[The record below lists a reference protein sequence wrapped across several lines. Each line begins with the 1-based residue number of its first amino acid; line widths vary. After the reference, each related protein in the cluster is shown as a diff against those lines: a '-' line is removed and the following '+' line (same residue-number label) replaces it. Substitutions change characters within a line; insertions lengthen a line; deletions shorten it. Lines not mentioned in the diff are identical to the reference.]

1 MGPDE
6 KVSFPSVRKRNLMKQ
21 TATIITKKTLIS
33 KRKLAA
39 YGLGIGGCG
48 AMLAGSAEAVLIDV
62 TMPFGTALSHSS
74 GFVDGPNAYG
84 LILTAGAPIDSGT
97 THNAGVGQITFGG
110 INDADS
116 GGFARISIGGAG
128 FGSVGYSAAS
138 GFYTDPPASYGYTRT
153 PVVFPNTS
161 SQTFGTGAV
170 SPALF
175 ASPGNN
181 AFFQEK
187 YLIGGEIASI
197 TGGVIGFKTGDGYWG
212 YLEFDWDATA
222 HTLTVLSAKVEDVQG
237 DPATF
242 SVAAVPEANP
252 ATLMALFS
260 LGAVGLG
267 RARRRKAASA

>member
-1 MGPDE
+1 M
-6 KVSFPSVRKRNLMKQ
+6 
-21 TATIITKKTLIS
+21 KKTVKKNKTSSIS

-39 YGLGIGGCG
+39 YGLGIGSCG
-48 AMLAGSAEAVLIDV
+48 AMLAGNAEAVLVDV
-62 TMPFGTALSHSS
+62 TMPFGTVLDHNS
-74 GFVDGPNAYG
+74 GFVDGANAYG

-97 THNAGVGQITFGG
+97 THDAGVGQITFGG
-110 INDADS
+110 QS
-116 GGFARISIGGAG
+116 GSFARISIGGAG

-138 GFYTDPPASYGYTRT
+138 GFYSDPPAISGYTRT
-153 PVVFPNTS
+153 PVVFPNNS

-187 YLIGGEIASI
+187 YLIGGEIPSI
-197 TGGVIGFKTGDGYWG
+197 AGGVIGFKTADGYWG

-242 SVAAVPEANP
+242 TVSAVPEPNP

-260 LGAVGLG
+260 LGAVGL
-267 RARRRKAASA
+267 RSSRRRKTAAA